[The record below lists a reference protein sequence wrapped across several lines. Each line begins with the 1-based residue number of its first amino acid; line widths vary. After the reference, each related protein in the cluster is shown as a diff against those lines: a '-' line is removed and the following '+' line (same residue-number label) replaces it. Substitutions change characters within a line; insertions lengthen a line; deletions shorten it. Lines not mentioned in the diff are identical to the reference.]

1 MKAFRFIPVLLT
13 LAACSPA
20 GELKFSES
28 SALLNAENQRKLEA
42 QKFASVDLVMG
53 DRNYVESVLRD
64 VFGTTSIPDIQSAKE
79 FGGHCDRYA
88 TIRIASGNSSI
99 PEYRQLACPS
109 NGSAVSP
116 SVTNAARYAIMT
128 KTCDQ
133 LIFGTSPD
141 LYSNVM
147 KKINGTKWKLNS
159 AEPSHKPNTSNIKTA
174 YEQFFQDEVPTPEVV
189 EALLKVGQTKTEID
203 DQWKLILMTLCISP
217 EWQAI

>member
-64 VFGTTSIPDIQSAKE
+64 VFGTTSIPEVQSAKE

-88 TIRIASGNSSI
+88 TILTNST

-116 SVTNAARYAIMT
+116 SVTNAARYSIMI

-159 AEPSHKPNTSNIKTA
+159 AEPSHKPNTSNIEKA
-174 YEQFFQDEVPTPEVV
+174 YEFFFQDEKPSEDVV
-189 EALLKVGQTKTEID
+189 NALLNVGQKKTQID
-203 DQWKLILMTLCISP
+203 EQWKLILMTLCISP